1 MITNPSAGLH
11 PANYAGQVT
20 GFDDI
25 YKRAQAMVDAQKER
39 IDLQRQMQAVFL
51 LQWDFPNASEHP
63 WIMPTVDPQPHN
75 AIRWL
80 VDVLST
86 SDPQWDLK
94 IPEEALAS
102 APKYKKA
109 VERAA
114 YRRLADW
121 VKQLGKAKEPPE
133 KQAEIYEN
141 ILRYIF
147 AQNDQRQDRR
157 LLRDVLLNL
166 FVTDQAVVKCID
178 LRLSKLWKKESPDMK
193 GKSPFLFKSVPPTEV
208 YYEYDDG
215 GLSAVLHR
223 YIRPIRLV
231 KAVYGDAAMAKNDY
245 VTQDE
250 NGNVMFAEFWTR
262 DEKYAWIERTT
273 TDVETPRGRIDET
286 VQKQNILDESANTLG
301 FIPFVIKTANGSSMA
316 GAEILPTNYAGA
328 KSNIFHRANLFLTV
342 TSSLAFRRANP
353 QYKRLNVPPGTP
365 PMKLDYTQPN
375 VYDLPPG
382 QDIQELQEHLDEDLY
397 RVMQV
402 IMQKSD
408 ESTAPKA
415 LVGQAP
421 GGVTAAAAF
430 NMIIEGG
437 KLILLPV
444 QEAAKE
450 LYRSLG
456 QMTFD
461 YIRAYGEMDGHD
473 RYPGKDVTMDHQGGG
488 ASGIDATRSALE
500 IWTNNGQSK
509 VDPEAIP
516 TWMDIGVRIEPDLPK
531 DRIAL
536 WNMAVQA
543 YAAHMIP
550 LDYAWDVM
558 GVKDKNRLR
567 ELLDEESGRSGD
579 KEKGGQEDSSLSP
592 PLPVSPSPNLP
603 SQALA
608 PNVAAGLPVEQNPS
622 VDTLGEQLASAVQN
636 QNRIP
641 R

>member
-1 MITNPSAGLH
+1 MTTN
-11 PANYAGQVT
+11 
-20 GFDDI
+20 FDDI
-25 YKRAQAMVDAQKER
+25 HKRAQALVDAQKER
-39 IDLQRQMQAVFL
+39 IDLQRQMQSIFL
-51 LQWDFPNASEHP
+51 LEWDFPNAHQNP

-94 IPEEALAS
+94 IPEEALS
-102 APKYKKA
+102 TDSTGGPSKKA

-114 YRRLADW
+114 WRRLADW

-157 LLRDVLLNL
+157 LVRDVLLNL

-178 LRLSKLWKKESPDMK
+178 LRLTADWKRINGLIRQPSASVHPER
-193 GKSPFLFKSVPPTEV
+193 SPFLFKSVPPTEV
-208 YYEYDDG
+208 YYEYDDF
-215 GLSAVLHR
+215 GLAAVLHR
-223 YIRPIRLV
+223 YVRPMRQV
-231 KAVYGDAAMAKNDY
+231 KSMYGDIAIQDAMP
-245 VTQDE
+245 VQDE

-262 DEKYAWIERTT
+262 EEKFAWIERTT
-273 TDVETPRGRIDET
+273 TDVETDKRIDET
-286 VQKQNILDESANTLG
+286 VQKQNILDESENTLG
-301 FIPFVIKTANGSSMA
+301 FIPFVIKTANGSSLA
-316 GAEILPTNYAGA
+316 GAEVLPTNYAGA

-444 QEAAKE
+444 QEAAKK
-450 LYRSLG
+450 LYRALG

-461 YIRAYGEMDGHD
+461 YIRAYAEMEGVSTD
-473 RYPGKDVTMDHQGGG
+473 
-488 ASGIDATRSALE
+488 DAALE

-509 VDPEAIP
+509 IEPEAVP
-516 TWMDIGVRIEPDLPK
+516 AWMDIGVRIEPDLPK

-558 GVKDKNRLR
+558 GVKDKNRMR
-567 ELLDEESGRSGD
+567 ELLEEESGRAGD
-579 KEKGGQEDSSLSP
+579 KEKGGQGDSSLSP
-592 PLPVSPSPNLP
+592 LPPVSPSPNLP

-608 PNVAAGLPVEQNPS
+608 PNVAAGYPVEQNPT
-622 VDTLGEQLASAVQN
+622 VQPLGQGLANAMQN
-636 QNRIP
+636 GQQKKL
-641 R
+641 